1 MSLAQKLLDCI
12 KSNSS
17 YECIK
22 DMDSSGQ
29 LEILMPIIKDMK
41 SVGECKYHVV
51 NCFEHSLL
59 ALKTFEEIL
68 NTDNFFESHIRNE
81 IYKSLNEQVDDGLT
95 KKDILKLG
103 ILLHDIGKPEAK
115 TIDNTGRVRF
125 RRHETIG
132 ADKIFSIG
140 KILNL
145 SDSNVLILYK
155 YVKYH
160 MSLLQM
166 YKTGDMSKDNLFNVF
181 DKLCNETIDVFILGY
196 VDIVSTRK
204 LLNPDENM
212 KIIETYMNYAL
223 TNYLYNYKN
232 IKN

>member
-17 YECIK
+17 YECIR
-22 DMDSSGQ
+22 DMDKEGQ

-68 NTDNFFESHIRNE
+68 NTDNFFESHLSNE
-81 IYKSLNEQVDDGLT
+81 IHKNLNEQLDDGLT

-140 KILNL
+140 KLLNL
-145 SDSNVLILYK
+145 NDRNVSILYK
-155 YVKYH
+155 YVDGP
-160 MSLLQM
+160 SLLPVNLSQIPVIV
-166 YKTGDMSKDNLFNVF
+166 NLFIFPTNVISF
-181 DKLCNETIDVFILGY
+181 ST
-196 VDIVSTRK
+196 IVSKASSSKSKKSVSFTS
-204 LLNPDENM
+204 
-212 KIIETYMNYAL
+212 
-223 TNYLYNYKN
+223 N
-232 IKN
+232 ISIFP

>member
-1 MSLAQKLLDCI
+1 MQIKYFQLSKLL
-12 KSNSS
+12 N
-17 YECIK
+17 
-22 DMDSSGQ
+22 
-29 LEILMPIIKDMK
+29 
-41 SVGECKYHVV
+41 
-51 NCFEHSLL
+51 
-59 ALKTFEEIL
+59 L
-68 NTDNFFESHIRNE
+68 NDRNV
-81 IYKSLNEQVDDGLT
+81 S
-95 KKDILKLG
+95 
-103 ILLHDIGKPEAK
+103 
-115 TIDNTGRVRF
+115 
-125 RRHETIG
+125 
-132 ADKIFSIG
+132 
-140 KILNL
+140 
-145 SDSNVLILYK
+145 ILYK
-155 YVKYH
+155 YIKYL